1 MLLRQAICASGKGTV
16 LPMAERKGSARTSS
30 PEGVGERGSKG
41 MIDRRGV
48 DRIEPATRI
57 RQCHR
62 AQGVSV
68 ALLV

>member
-1 MLLRQAICASGKGTV
+1 MSLRQVICALGKGTLV
-16 LPMAERKGSARTSS
+16 PMAERKGSAQTSN

-41 MIDRRGV
+41 VIDRRGV